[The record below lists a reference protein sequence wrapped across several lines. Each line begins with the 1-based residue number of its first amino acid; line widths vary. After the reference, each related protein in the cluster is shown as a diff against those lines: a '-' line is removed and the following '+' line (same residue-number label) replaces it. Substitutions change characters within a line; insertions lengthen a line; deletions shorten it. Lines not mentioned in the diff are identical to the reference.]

1 MEQTIREVGLNT
13 PPKFD
18 IAPEKWWL
26 EDYFPIG
33 NVTFK
38 GHVKLWEG
46 KGFEDSWEVVA
57 RMEQQKELEPFN
69 MEYLG
74 DKYHTIKDIFSIKT
88 RVFLINLS
96 LFGIWSLFFGSR
108 QLRGRPWPGG
118 LSADRDLAARIE
130 IIKVSFVSVNTL
142 AAFRCLAE
150 GFKRGSEDWTFGG
163 KMLLWHFLSS
173 HFFCFGEVLQLF
185 PIVFEMYYQY
195 IPSDSLGTNLTL
207 NYFNERIYSDRGSS
221 CHFWQ
226 DEMS

>member
-1 MEQTIREVGLNT
+1 MKEKISKAAVPFAPSMVHSSTDRQVSVWQHKDDTSIYVDCMEQTIREVGLNT

-108 QLRGRPWPGG
+108 QLRGRP
-118 LSADRDLAARIE
+118 
-130 IIKVSFVSVNTL
+130 
-142 AAFRCLAE
+142 
-150 GFKRGSEDWTFGG
+150 
-163 KMLLWHFLSS
+163 
-173 HFFCFGEVLQLF
+173 
-185 PIVFEMYYQY
+185 
-195 IPSDSLGTNLTL
+195 
-207 NYFNERIYSDRGSS
+207 
-221 CHFWQ
+221 
-226 DEMS
+226 